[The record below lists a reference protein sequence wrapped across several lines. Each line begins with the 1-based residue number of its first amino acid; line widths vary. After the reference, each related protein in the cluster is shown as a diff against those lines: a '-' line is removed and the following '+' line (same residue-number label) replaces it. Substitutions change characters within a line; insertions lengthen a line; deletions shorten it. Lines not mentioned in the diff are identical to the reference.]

1 MDKGEAV
8 KKGLTVSLAIT
19 LAAAGFVGT
28 TVSAATPGAG
38 SCADASHPGG
48 EWRSYGGNPQNHRNQ
63 PAEDK
68 LNPSTAANV
77 AKKWSFNAADAEQSG
92 VLSGGT
98 FQNTPV
104 VADGCVYLASNTGFI
119 FALNADTG
127 ERVWSS
133 DKMPGSPAGQL
144 VGGVITGSPLVAND
158 LVYVGVSQ
166 LNDPKLVALEQATG
180 DIRWIKSIMDPAKN
194 DNAYRTTTV
203 SGPVLING
211 MIFQGIMA
219 DENSSGA
226 RGGFAFLDALSGD
239 LITQQWTISDDEYA
253 HGYRGASVWCTAAAD
268 PETNTV
274 YACGGNPASKQQEAR
289 FANSLLKIDADKAS
303 PTFGKITA
311 AYKGNYDQYYPGLDR
326 QPACDTVP
334 TTLVWSPTCVQLD
347 LDFGASP
354 NLFTIQVNGQ
364 PVKVL
369 GDLQKS
375 GIYHTVYA
383 DNMQLAWSA
392 VVGVPGPTWNAASPA
407 VGNDNVFVAATPPGQ
422 MWGLSKDRGRY
433 RWATPLVTGAPLYF
447 ESVSTANGVVY
458 SVDNSGVLHILDAA
472 TGVPVKEV
480 PMAQDVGAPISSQSS
495 HGVAI
500 ARNAIYA
507 AAGSYVVAYS

>member
-1 MDKGEAV
+1 M
-8 KKGLTVSLAIT
+8 KKWLTVSLAIALT
-19 LAAAGFVGT
+19 GAGFV
-28 TVSAATPGAG
+28 AAAVDAASPGPGA
-38 SCADASHPGG
+38 CAAADHAGG
-48 EWRSYGGNPQNHRNQ
+48 EWRSYGGNVQNHRSQ
-63 PAEDK
+63 PLENK

-77 AKKWSFNAADAEQSG
+77 AKKWSFDAANTGQSG

-104 VADGCVYLASNTGFI
+104 VADGCVYLASNTGFV

-133 DKMPGSPAGQL
+133 VKMSGSPAGQL
-144 VGGVITGSPLVAND
+144 VGGVITGSPLVANG

-166 LNDPKLVALEQATG
+166 LNAPKVVALDQHTG
-180 DIRWIKSIMDPAKN
+180 DIRWSRSILDPAKHSN
-194 DNAYRTTTV
+194 DYKTTTV

-211 MIFQGIMA
+211 MIFQGIMG
-219 DENSSGA
+219 DENSPGS
-226 RGGFAFLDALSGD
+226 RGGYAFLDALTGD
-239 LITQQWTISDDEYA
+239 LMAQEWTISDDEYA

-289 FANSLLKIDADKAS
+289 YANSLLKIDANKTS
-303 PTFGKITA
+303 PTFAKITA

-326 QPACDTVP
+326 QPACDQVP
-334 TTLVWSPTCVQLD
+334 TTLVWSPTCAQLD

-354 NLFTIQVNGQ
+354 NLFTIQVNGK
-364 PVKVL
+364 PVKVV

-375 GIYHTVYA
+375 GIYHTVFA
-383 DNMQLAWSA
+383 DNMQLAWTA
-392 VVGVPGPTWNAASPA
+392 VVGAPGPTWNAASPA
-407 VGNDNVFVAATPPGQ
+407 VGADNVFVAATPPGQ

-433 RWATPLVTGAPLYF
+433 RWTTPLVTGAPLYF

-472 TGVPVKEV
+472 TGVPVKEI
-480 PMAQDVGAPISSQSS
+480 PMAADVAWPISSQSS

-500 ARNAIYA
+500 ARNTIYA